1 MPSTMFLTLLAA
13 ALPGPQLP
21 AAASP
26 LSHEF
31 TAPVKLAAPAPSDAP
46 DPKTAAFQASQAGA
60 PASSPLERALC
71 TPDGRPDLSQPHF
84 ALAAD
89 GWWVL
94 GADFKARFGPDGF
107 DFTPQL
113 GARAPRNFPVALDLA
128 LAACAGAPLGFDA
141 LAEPKLSGDSVRYFR
156 GAFEERYAVSSRG
169 VEQSFVFTQLPR
181 RGELRIEFA
190 FESELTARSHGAG
203 VRFEGAH
210 GGVDVSGVK
219 LFDARGA
226 SLELPLQL
234 DGQRLALVAPAEFV
248 AAAHLPL
255 TIDPVFSTFSIDATN
270 LDMLAPDA
278 AYDSSAGVWRSVAL
292 RSFSASDTD
301 VWTVALN
308 AQGVAIAGSSNWVD
322 ITAERWSHARIAH
335 NALAARFLVVA
346 EAGPVG
352 SRRIKGR
359 LATSTDNQL
368 GAVQTLDGGE
378 AGDKLRPDVGG
389 DPELSGPTY
398 FCVAWQRDLVPSD
411 TDVHARLVTG
421 SGTPFGATLMIDN
434 SGPTLDAYPAI
445 TDSNG
450 KLPFSSQEWMLVWQ
464 RELGGNADI
473 RAARVRWDGQ
483 LTQPSF
489 VTQSTPQA
497 EYLPVVAGPLDD
509 LGDGRRYMIAYQVF
523 TGANNSDV
531 EVRTLEGT
539 QVVSQMNLS
548 IVQPTG
554 DANQFAP
561 SICTDG
567 YQFSVAYCDDWLAP
581 GAPDICVD
589 HVAVGTLSNQTTLL
603 IGREVLSSAFEL
615 ETAPRIVSTHSGGG
629 VGSRSLAVWDILRG
643 SHRDVL
649 GAFVGASKGLP
660 PEAFCFGT
668 AQDCPCGNVGNP
680 NRGCANSYNLFGA
693 ALSHN
698 AGWASLAQDDLRF
711 LISGVKPG
719 VSCLVFASASHSLGG
734 SPFGD
739 GRRCVLSPTQRGRL
753 LQANGGVALYPQ
765 TGDAPLSELGAAH
778 LGGDV
783 RYYQAWYRDSAAF
796 CGAGNFN
803 LTNAQKVIWIP

>member
-1 MPSTMFLTLLAA
+1 MLTITLLAA
-13 ALPGPQLP
+13 ALPGPQHAAAQPSFSSDLSAPAKLP
-21 AAASP
+21 AAA
-26 LSHEF
+26 
-31 TAPVKLAAPAPSDAP
+31 PAETP
-46 DPKTAAFQASQAGA
+46 DPKTSAFQPPQAGA
-60 PASSPLERALC
+60 PASSPLERAAC
-71 TPDGRPDLSQPHF
+71 GPDGRPDLSRPHF

-89 GWWVL
+89 GWWAL
-94 GADFKARFGPDGF
+94 GADFKARFGADGF
-107 DFTPQL
+107 DFTPHL
-113 GARAPRNFPVALDLA
+113 GARAPRNFPLALDLA
-128 LAACAGAPLGFDA
+128 LAKCSGAPLRFDA
-141 LAEPKLSGDSVRYFR
+141 LAAPELRGDSVRYVR
-156 GAFEERYAVSSRG
+156 GAFEERYDVSARG

-190 FESELTARSHGAG
+190 FESELVARAHGAG
-203 VRFEGAH
+203 VRFEGEH

-248 AAAHLPL
+248 AAAQLPL
-255 TIDPVFSTFSIDATN
+255 TIDPVFSTFAIDATN
-270 LDMLAPDA
+270 LDMLAPDV
-278 AYDSSAGVWRSVAL
+278 AYDANAGVWRSVAQ
-292 RSFSASDTD
+292 RAFSAADSD
-301 VWTVALN
+301 VWTVALD

-346 EAGPVG
+346 ETGALG

-359 LATSTDNQL
+359 LATSTNNQL

-389 DPELSGPTY
+389 DPEFSGPTY
-398 FCVAWQRDLVPSD
+398 FCVVWQRDLTPTDS
-411 TDVHARLVTG
+411 DVHARLVSG
-421 SGTPFGATLMIDN
+421 AGTPFGASLMIDN
-434 SGPTLDAYPAI
+434 SGPTLDAFPSI

-450 KLPFSSQEWMLVWQ
+450 KLPFSTQQWMIVWQ
-464 RELGGNADI
+464 RDLGGNADI

-497 EYLPVVAGPLDD
+497 EFLPVVAGPLDD
-509 LGDGRRYMIAYQVF
+509 LGAGRRYMIAYQVF
-523 TGANNSDV
+523 TSANNSDI

-603 IGREVLSSAFEL
+603 ISREVLSSAFEL
-615 ETAPRIVSTHSGGG
+615 ETAPRIASAHAGGG

-649 GAFVGASKGLP
+649 GAFVGAASGLP
-660 PEAFCFGT
+660 LEAFCFGT

-693 ALSHN
+693 ALSQHS
-698 AGWASLAQDDLRF
+698 GSASLAQDDLRL

-734 SPFGD
+734 TPFGD

-783 RYYQAWYRDSAAF
+783 RYYQAWYRDSAAL